1 MRSHRAV
8 HFANY
13 QSALPFY
20 SRTTS
25 RMNRI
30 SYRSLCGLPDKEKH
44 RLRWVIECCSF
55 DVSTRA
61 TVAIRIDT
69 AHLAL
74 FLSQSF
80 CEATMEE
87 DILQEIQGNR
97 PRSRTWPLPQPED
110 LVDESTKTHEEEPSS
125 KLEAKKGSR
134 KNAWGNLSYADLIT
148 QAITSSSDQRMTLSQ
163 IYTWMVEN
171 IPYFKDKGDSTS
183 SAGWKVF
190 KIKSFLVTILP
201 LYSSKQTLSEIVHQL
216 KARQRV

>member
-1 MRSHRAV
+1 MS
-8 HFANY
+8 
-13 QSALPFY
+13 
-20 SRTTS
+20 
-25 RMNRI
+25 
-30 SYRSLCGLPDKEKH
+30 
-44 RLRWVIECCSF
+44 WSF
-55 DVSTRA
+55 DGSTRG
-61 TVAIRIDT
+61 TVAVRIAT
-69 AHLAL
+69 GLAL
-74 FLSQSF
+74 FLLQSL

-110 LVDESTKTHEEEPSS
+110 LVDESMKTHEEETSS

-148 QAITSSSDQRMTLSQ
+148 QAITSSPDQRMTLSQ

-190 KIKSFLVTILP
+190 KIKSFVVILP
-201 LYSSKQTLSEIVHQL
+201 LYSSRQTLSKIVHQL
-216 KARQRV
+216 IPIQPV